1 MSDEKTPGIV
11 NDDESERDGEDDDGP
26 ASNLAYYVEKF
37 VNCLIAYENETDEE
51 KKADAIRWAYSSI
64 LYIEDEGKEIRK
76 MMRTKFRIKD
86 AEVKQWLD
94 AQEKLEAAEMAKANV
109 VATAETPKESVTS
122 EVIRA
127 DNTNYEEEPEQ

>member
-1 MSDEKTPGIV
+1 MSDDKTPEIV
-11 NDDESERDGEDDDGP
+11 NEDKNEQDDDEDDGP

-37 VNCLIAYENETDEE
+37 VNCLTAYENETDEE
-51 KKADAIRWAYSSI
+51 KKADAVRWAYSSI
-64 LYIEDEGKEIRK
+64 LYLEDEGKEIRK

-109 VATAETPKESVTS
+109 VSVAETPKEAGSVAH
-122 EVIRA
+122 A
-127 DNTNYEEEPEQ
+127 DNTDAEEVPEQ